1 MGLESRSRYGKI
13 WVDCG
18 ADALMKPTVLF
29 ITRRTGLSMLFPVG
43 AIMIELRDGYDEPT
57 GV

>member
-18 ADALMKPTVLF
+18 ADALMKPIGLF
-29 ITRRTGLSMLFPVG
+29 TMRRMGLSMWLPVV
-43 AIMIELRDGYDEPT
+43 AIKIELRG
-57 GV
+57 

>member
-1 MGLESRSRYGKI
+1 MGLESRSRCGKI

-29 ITRRTGLSMLFPVG
+29 ITRGTGLSMLFPAG
-43 AIMIELRDGYDEPT
+43 AIMIELKGGYDEPT